1 VKPSQAR
8 AALSSAAEVA
18 VVVLAAGGD
27 DEAFSEL
34 VRRRQSWLR
43 SLLRRMCRDPALA
56 DDIAQQA
63 FLLAWRKIGQLKAPG
78 AFGGWLRSL
87 AVNVCLQALRS
98 QRASP
103 LDEEAEQALEL
114 APASSTDPSLAI
126 DLDALLAQF
135 RPAERICVVLSHA
148 EGMSHAEI
156 AAATGWPLGTVKSH
170 VSRGSARLRALLG
183 EESA

>member
-43 SLLRRMCRDPALA
+43 SLLRRMCRDPVLA

-78 AFGGWLRSL
+78 AFAGWLRSL

-98 QRASP
+98 QRESP
-103 LDEEAEQALEL
+103 LDEDAQAVEL
-114 APASSTDPSLAI
+114 APALATDPSMAI
-126 DLDALLAQF
+126 DLDALLAQV

-156 AAATGWPLGTVKSH
+156 SAATGWPLGTVKSH

-183 EESA
+183 EEST